1 MTTPTAPAPAQKA
14 HPQLQAVKN
23 LQLLARQALGN
34 RFETMSVDPKM
45 IADACLA
52 FDAALSGATDDERV
66 RVLSTKLSAA
76 EANVESLGSQIEA
89 RYQDGVKDGSAKI
102 DAYSDLVG
110 AEAVRIARA
119 TPNISETAA
128 VADAKT
134 KLNAAVR

>member
-1 MTTPTAPAPAQKA
+1 MTTPTAPAQKS

-23 LQLLARQALGN
+23 LQLLARQALSN

-45 IADACLA
+45 IADACMA
-52 FDAALSGATDDERV
+52 FDASLSGATDDERV
-66 RVLSTKLSAA
+66 RVLSTKLSAS
-76 EANVESLGSQIEA
+76 EANVESLVTQVEA

-102 DAYSDLVG
+102 DAYADLVG

-119 TPNISETAA
+119 NPNISETVA
-128 VADAKT
+128 VKDAKA